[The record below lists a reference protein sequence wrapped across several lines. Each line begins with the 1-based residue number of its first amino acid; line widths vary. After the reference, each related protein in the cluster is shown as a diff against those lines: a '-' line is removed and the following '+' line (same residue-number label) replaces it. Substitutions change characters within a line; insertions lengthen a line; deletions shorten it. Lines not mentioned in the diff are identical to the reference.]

1 MKQREKM
8 RREEA
13 AEKRREI
20 LLNYA
25 TTVSANKEYY
35 KRRIRKTMAK
45 YNIKVSA
52 VLQQALDKD
61 D

>member
-1 MKQREKM
+1 M
-8 RREEA
+8 RREIA

-45 YNIKVSA
+45 YKIKVSA